1 MRRLDATCDFV
12 EGESGSEF
20 EKGEERGG
28 VGQYLLFAFGELL
41 DELFLDVVFSLL
53 CSPEAFLLL
62 AVMFEC

>member
-28 VGQYLLFAFGELL
+28 GWCDGGLSVERREEW
-41 DELFLDVVFSLL
+41 DEF
-53 CSPEAFLLL
+53 
-62 AVMFEC
+62 